1 MVDIPGFR
9 DVYPSY
15 GCDRTNVLIFNAVKK
30 IAEKL
35 NTYSRAGY
43 MCLAGGH
50 TEELVNHVIDN
61 GGASSQLADF
71 SEDNLA
77 RFNSWVSSRG
87 ITSPGTPPMIH
98 GNRVSWPHPNFSQ
111 PLGLEFSRFLSY
123 NLGKYERNF
132 VNAVKSVSNI
142 PTLYYYAASSNSQ
155 LRATSNANMNY
166 IGAANDGMYG
176 SEGDGVYDH
185 QGKFRCN
192 SINLGNFPNGIS
204 AVEFD
209 PDDCSTW
216 RNSNAGIPPYCHNQF
231 DLNTVKNSMEALY
244 SRGTRYIHLTM
255 AYCPTEILTMSNM
268 MQQLHQSYIGKT
280 YVRPVINSFNTV
292 SVEVTQ
298 KYRNSEDLLSG
309 IDFTNKYVKYTDN
322 DFWGGISPDPQT
334 CTPPAAPM
342 LTTSANTISL
352 GQSATLNAV
361 GCSVNL
367 NWSTGQTTTN
377 ISVSPTQTTTYSA
390 TCTVNGCTSPA
401 GSVTI
406 IVSGTPPTNINCSTL
421 SSDFGSASCDV
432 LSGWIYDSSNPNT
445 VVNLDIYE
453 GNTLIQTNI
462 PVSNF
467 RQDLLNAG
475 IGNGYH
481 AFQFATPSQLKTGQ
495 SRNISLRASGCS
507 YVFTNSPRAIS
518 CGGCTAPDAPVVS
531 ASITTIT
538 SGQSVT
544 LTSIGCSGNLNWSTG
559 QTTTNISVSPTQ
571 TTTYSATCTVNGCTS
586 PAGSVTIIV
595 SGTPPTNIN
604 CSTLSSDFGSASC
617 DVLSGWIYDSSNPNT
632 VVNLDIYEGNT
643 LIQTNIPVS
652 NFRQDLLNA
661 GIGNGYHAF
670 QFATPS
676 QLKTGQ
682 SRNISLRA
690 SGCSYVFTNS
700 PKVIN
705 CNAGARVSANFEPEE
720 VLAEQEL
727 TASPNPNKGDFIVSF
742 QLPIHKTAT
751 LTVYDLTGNIIYNKI
766 IQGKGRHNER
776 MNLKDIISGTYF
788 VSLKKEYGRQVKKVI
803 VIK

>member
-1 MVDIPGFR
+1 MKNIFFLLYFLLSFHNIKSFSFNTEVPSVERKYVNAITSDSLGNNSIAHAIPVYQRPTGRDSILTQAVNTASSLSGTEKFEMLFSTTGYGFESDLVNHPTGINNEFIPRIEAFHYSWGWGITGLSVIIPWDKFEPTPGNYQLNALQKVIDYCDTRGFTLSIKFWAVRSEGDGFLQPSEMVKGSLGRTFSMVDIPGFR

-361 GCSVNL
+361 GCS
-367 NWSTGQTTTN
+367 
-377 ISVSPTQTTTYSA
+377 
-390 TCTVNGCTSPA
+390 
-401 GSVTI
+401 
-406 IVSGTPPTNINCSTL
+406 
-421 SSDFGSASCDV
+421 
-432 LSGWIYDSSNPNT
+432 
-445 VVNLDIYE
+445 
-453 GNTLIQTNI
+453 
-462 PVSNF
+462 
-467 RQDLLNAG
+467 
-475 IGNGYH
+475 
-481 AFQFATPSQLKTGQ
+481 
-495 SRNISLRASGCS
+495 
-507 YVFTNSPRAIS
+507 
-518 CGGCTAPDAPVVS
+518 
-531 ASITTIT
+531 
-538 SGQSVT
+538 
-544 LTSIGCSGNLNWSTG
+544 GNLNWSTG

-643 LIQTNIPVS
+643 LIQANIPAS

-742 QLPIHKTAT
+742 QL
-751 LTVYDLTGNIIYNKI
+751 
-766 IQGKGRHNER
+766 Q
-776 MNLKDIISGTYF
+776 S
-788 VSLKKEYGRQVKKVI
+788 
-803 VIK
+803 IKLLL